1 VIKIFIPFPRGLKKE
16 VSPMALEKGLVGEV
30 EHGVTPETT
39 ATNYANP
46 GVEVLATPVVVAWI
60 EEAAMQATQ
69 GHLEKGQ
76 TTVGTVV
83 NIKHMAA
90 TPLGMKVKARAHLK
104 EADGR
109 RLVFAVEAFDEM
121 EKIAEG
127 EHERFVVG
135 LERFMSKVAEKE
147 KKR

>member
-1 VIKIFIPFPRGLKKE
+1 
-16 VSPMALEKGLVGEV
+16 MALEKGLVGEV
-30 EHGVTPETT
+30 EHEATPETS
-39 ATNYANP
+39 ACNYANP
-46 GVEVLATPVVVAWI
+46 GVDVLATPVVVAWI

-104 EADGR
+104 EVDGR

-121 EKIAEG
+121 EK
-127 EHERFVVG
+127 
-135 LERFMSKVAEKE
+135 
-147 KKR
+147 